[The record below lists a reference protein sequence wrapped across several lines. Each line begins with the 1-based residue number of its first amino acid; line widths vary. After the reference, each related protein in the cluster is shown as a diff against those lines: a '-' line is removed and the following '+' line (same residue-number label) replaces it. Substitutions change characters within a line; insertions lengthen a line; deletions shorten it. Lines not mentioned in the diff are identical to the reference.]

1 MTDTLR
7 IYSGRNRPDL
17 KPIYA
22 MYEELTGRAVEM
34 IHIPS
39 EDVYDR
45 IIAEKNDPQV
55 DLLVTNTQVMPE
67 LVRPEGVFE
76 PYRASVAV
84 DYDPWLR
91 AEDFSWLSFTV
102 WPRTAMINWRVLG
115 QDGSRW
121 PTRIEDFLSPELRD
135 ATLCSSAGE
144 TMMTS
149 YFAALRVTRGDEWV
163 EKLVDGL
170 LANGMRIYRSNIDCR
185 NALVREGYAATL
197 ANGSNTHAFF
207 LEGHPVGEAWL
218 DQGEGEV
225 GTLIEAHTVAVLK
238 GARNPEAARD
248 FIDFLLS
255 REIQEF
261 LARLY
266 GETPVNSAARVDWL
280 RPTSSIRRI
289 PATLDQIAP
298 LVASTETMLRAKG
311 FDVGAVTEENR
322 RFISVGRT
330 GRRDDREPGG
340 KAA

>member
-1 MTDTLR
+1 MPQPLR
-7 IYSGRNRPDL
+7 IYSGRNRPNL
-17 KPIYA
+17 QPIYA
-22 MYEELTGRAVEM
+22 MYEELTGHRVEM
-34 IHIPS
+34 THIQS

-45 IIAEKNDPQV
+45 IVAEKNDPQA

-67 LVRPEGVFE
+67 LVRQTGVFE
-76 PYRASVAV
+76 PYRAPVAV
-84 DYDPWLR
+84 DYDPDLR

-102 WPRTAMINWRVLG
+102 WPRTAMVNWRILG
-115 QDGSRW
+115 RDGSRW
-121 PTRIEDFLSPELRD
+121 PIGIEDFLAPELAK

-149 YFAALRVTRGDEWV
+149 YFAALRVTKGDDWV
-163 EKLVDGL
+163 DRLVDGL
-170 LANGMRIYRSNIDCR
+170 LDNGMRVYRSNIDCR
-185 NALVREGYAATL
+185 NALVREGFAASL

-218 DQGEGEV
+218 DQGEGEI

-266 GETPVNSAARVDWL
+266 GETPVNGAARVDWL
-280 RPTSSIRRI
+280 RPVSAIRRI
-289 PATLDQIAP
+289 PAALQQIAP
-298 LVASTETMLRAKG
+298 LVASTEAMLRAKG
-311 FDVGAVTEENR
+311 FDVGAVTDENR
-322 RFISVGRT
+322 RFISVGRA

>member
-7 IYSGRNRPDL
+7 IYSGRNRPNL
-17 KPIYA
+17 QPVYA
-22 MYEELTGRAVEM
+22 MYEELTGRKVEM
-34 IHIPS
+34 IHIQS

-45 IIAEKNDPQV
+45 IVAEKNDPQV

-67 LVRPEGVFE
+67 LVRPAGVFE
-76 PYRASVAV
+76 PYRAPVAV

-91 AEDFSWLSFTV
+91 ADDFSWLSFTV
-102 WPRTAMINWRVLG
+102 WPRTAMVNWRVLG

-121 PTRIEDFLSPELRD
+121 PTNIENFLAPELRN

-149 YFAALRVTRGDEWV
+149 YFAALRVTKGDEWT
-163 EKLVDGL
+163 ERLVDSL
-170 LANGMRIYRSNIDCR
+170 LDNGMRVYRSNIDCR
-185 NALVREGYAATL
+185 NALVREGYAVSL

-218 DQGEGEV
+218 DQGEGEI

-266 GETPVNSAARVDWL
+266 GETPVNGAARVDWL
-280 RPTSSIRRI
+280 RPVFTIRRI
-289 PATLDQIAP
+289 PASLAEIAP

-311 FDVGAVTEENR
+311 FDVGAVNEDNR
-322 RFISVGRT
+322 RFISVGRA
-330 GRRDDREPGG
+330 GRRDDRKPGG